1 MPLDITFTLS
11 DNDLTHFQQ
20 VVDRARSASK
30 KELQGAE
37 IVQAAQELIE
47 KANAGNLPDFIA
59 ERISKLHV
67 ITDML
72 SDSEWQLG
80 TADRERVLGALLYFC
95 DPDDLIPDDVPGLGF
110 LDDAIYIEL
119 LMQQLGAEVGSYEEF
134 CQFRAAEEERRRN
147 KGLDPHVQREDWLA
161 EKRMEIHA
169 EMKSRRHR
177 LPSPTGWRL
186 RW

>member
-11 DNDLTHFQQ
+11 DNDLAHFQQ
-20 VVDRARSASK
+20 VVDRAKSASK
-30 KELQGAE
+30 KELKGAE
-37 IVQAAQELIE
+37 IEQAALELIE
-47 KANAGNLPDFIA
+47 KATAGNLPDFIS
-59 ERISKLHV
+59 ERVSKLQV

-80 TADRERVLGALLYFC
+80 PTDRERVLSALLYFC

-119 LMQQLGAEVGSYEEF
+119 LLQQLGAEVGSYEEF
-134 CQFRAAEEERRRN
+134 CKFRDAEEERRRN

-161 EKRMEIHA
+161 EKRMEIQA
-169 EMKSRRHR
+169 DMKSRRHR